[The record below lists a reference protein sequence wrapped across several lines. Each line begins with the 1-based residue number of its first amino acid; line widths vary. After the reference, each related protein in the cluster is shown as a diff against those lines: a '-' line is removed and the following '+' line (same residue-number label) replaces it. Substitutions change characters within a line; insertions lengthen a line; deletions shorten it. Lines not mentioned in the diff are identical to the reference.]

1 MRPILRS
8 LAFITFIL
16 AIYFRRG
23 STAVVRPDPPAF
35 FRLVRRVLAVDP
47 AEQVIK
53 KQKICTSVRKD
64 ACRNDTDTGGILL

>member
-8 LAFITFIL
+8 LAFNTFIL

-23 STAVVRPDPPAF
+23 STAVARPDPPAF
-35 FRLVRRVLAVDP
+35 FRPVRRVLAVDP

-53 KQKICTSVRKD
+53 KQKTSTSVRKD
-64 ACRNDTDTGGILL
+64 ACR

>member
-8 LAFITFIL
+8 PAFNTFIL
-16 AIYFRRG
+16 AIYARCGF
-23 STAVVRPDPPAF
+23 TAVARPDPPAF

-53 KQKICTSVRKD
+53 
-64 ACRNDTDTGGILL
+64 